1 MLVVPLASVGTT
13 NVALNDDV
21 IVRSVF
27 LVVAC
32 LFTLVGFSEVEVALT
47 VTICCL

>member
-1 MLVVPLASVGTT
+1 MLVVPLPGVGRA
-13 NVALNDDV
+13 NVALNDAV

-32 LFTLVGFSEVEVALT
+32 LFTLVGFSEVEVA
-47 VTICCL
+47 